1 MNRRWFAT
9 TTATGLAIAAG
20 YWGWQKW
27 FATPPHKSDPD
38 ELAQQMAKR
47 PLTHPPPLTQRLLG
61 WNVNWVEQSREG
73 QDFGKIMGRLKQ
85 LGGNVTR
92 DSHEWAWVQRG
103 KDSPFTKDRHVR
115 AAEDVIRLQY
125 SEASLES
132 LRLLCYGND
141 SYWTGEKYPSPAQF
155 ARFANGFAAYAIHI
169 MNDQPA
175 TRWLEVWNEWN
186 LNNRFNGD
194 ESIRRGPLY
203 AQLFVHAADAIH
215 RKRPDAIVITQGLAI
230 SKEAHGLPDNEFLV
244 RTLNHPGVLQSAD
257 GIGLHPYFFKL
268 QGSPERLMNY
278 LAFTRQ
284 QLMREVKGYKERPLP
299 FYITE
304 TGFPTAEKSSLAIG
318 SRWGYGIDETLQAAF
333 LARLAILCMSQP
345 HVHGLVFHNLVDSGQ
360 DKGNIEHN
368 FGLLHHDLRP
378 KLAWQRMS
386 ALVPVLL
393 KATDFEWVL
402 GATAEVQS
410 VKDALHAAVSPIL
423 AVRFRSDADRWCTAV
438 WSTLDVSTSVHIKT
452 TDNGP
457 LEICNK
463 QYGLAPRII
472 QNQSSDGFQV
482 QLDSEPIYITQAGG
496 TAPAR
501 LQISTCRC

>member
-1 MNRRWFAT
+1 MHRRWFGIAT
-9 TTATGLAIAAG
+9 AAGLATAAG
-20 YWGWQKW
+20 HWGWQKW
-27 FATPPHKSDPD
+27 FAKSPVQRDPD
-38 ELAQQMAKR
+38 ALAQQMAKR
-47 PLTHPPPLTQRLLG
+47 PLTPPTQPTKRLLG
-61 WNVNWVEQSREG
+61 WNVNWVEQSRQG
-73 QDFGKIMGRLKQ
+73 RDFGKLMERLKQ
-85 LGGNVTR
+85 LGSNVTR

-103 KDSPFTKDRHVR
+103 KDSPFTKDRHVK
-115 AAEDVIRLQY
+115 AAEDVIRSQY
-125 SEASLES
+125 GAASLET

-141 SYWTGEKYPSPAQF
+141 SYWTGEKYPSPEQF
-155 ARFANGFAAYAIHI
+155 ARFANGFAAYATHI

-186 LNNRFNGD
+186 LSNRFNGD

-203 AQLFVHAADAIH
+203 AQLLVHAADAIH

-230 SKEAHGLPDNEFLV
+230 SKEANGLPDNAFLM

-284 QLMREVKGYKERPLP
+284 QLMREVKGYEERPLP

-345 HVHGLVFHNLVDSGQ
+345 HVHGLVFHNLVDSGK

-368 FGLLHHDLRP
+368 FGLLQPDLKP
-378 KLAWQRMS
+378 KIAWHRMT
-386 ALVPVLL
+386 ALVPALL
-393 KATDFEWVL
+393 KATDFEWLV
-402 GATAEVQS
+402 GQTSAAGS
-410 VKDALHAAVSPIL
+410 VKEAL
-423 AVRFRSDADRWCTAV
+423 DADVAPVFAIRFQIDPGRWCTAI
-438 WSTLDVSTSVHIKT
+438 WATSGKPQTVRIKAAPDT
-452 TDNGP
+452 GD
-457 LEICNK
+457 LQVCDK
-463 QYGLAPRII
+463 QYGLSPRII
-472 QNQSSDGFQV
+472 K
-482 QLDSEPIYITQAGG
+482 PAAGG
-496 TAPAR
+496 MLELGLDAEPVYVLQVASGKPAA
-501 LQISTCRC
+501 LQIIA

>member
-1 MNRRWFAT
+1 MNRRWFVAT
-9 TTATGLAIAAG
+9 TAAGLAAAAG

-27 FATPPHKSDPD
+27 FAKSPTQKDPD
-38 ELAQQMAKR
+38 ELAQQMAQR
-47 PLTHPPPLTQRLLG
+47 PLTPPPPPTKRLLG
-61 WNVNWVEQSREG
+61 WNVNWVEQSRQG
-73 QDFGKIMGRLKQ
+73 RDSGKLMALLQQ
-85 LGGNVTR
+85 LGSNVTR

-103 KDSPFTKDRHVR
+103 KDSPFTKDRYVK
-115 AAEDVIRLQY
+115 AAEDVIRSQY
-125 SEASLES
+125 SAASLES

-141 SYWTGEKYPSPAQF
+141 SYWTGEKYPTPAQF
-155 ARFANGFAAYAIHI
+155 ARFANGFAAYATHI
-169 MNDQPA
+169 MDDQPA

-186 LNNRFNGD
+186 LSNRFNGD
-194 ESIRRGPLY
+194 EAIRRGPLY

-230 SKEAHGLPDNEFLV
+230 SKEANGLPDNEFLV

-318 SRWGYGIDETLQAAF
+318 SRWGYGIDEPLQAAF

-345 HVHGLVFHNLVDSGQ
+345 HVHGLVFHNLVDSGK

-368 FGLLHHDLRP
+368 FGLLHHDLSP

-393 KATDFEWVL
+393 RATDFEWIL
-402 GATAEVQS
+402 GTSAEVQS
-410 VKDALHAAVSPIL
+410 VKDALNATASPIY
-423 AVRFRSDADRWCTAV
+423 AVRFRSDPERWCTAV
-438 WSTLDVSTSVHIKT
+438 WSTLDKSTSVRIKA
-452 TDNGP
+452 TDGG
-457 LEICNK
+457 LMEICDK
-463 QYGLAPRII
+463 QYGLSPRTIRH
-472 QNQSSDGFQV
+472 SSSEAFDL
-482 QLDSEPIYITQAGG
+482 QLDSEPVYITQVGPA
-496 TAPAR
+496 APTR
-501 LQISTCRC
+501 LQISA